1 MKLYYSKGAC
11 SLVVRILL
19 HEIGIACEFES
30 VNLKTKQTETGGNF
44 LKINPKGSVPALA
57 LEGQEVLTENA
68 VIQQY
73 LADTYQATHLLPP
86 VPDLRRYRV
95 LEWLNL
101 IAADLHKGCGRLM
114 KPALPEEIKENFL
127 RPVMHQKLRYLSERL
142 DKTPYLCG
150 EQFMLADGYQ
160 FVILSWFPALKE
172 KWTDWPVLSRYFNP
186 LKERPA
192 IQKALAE
199 EGLSRVHRFQSH
211 KISEI
216 TALTIR
222 QVLIGK

>member
-1 MKLYYSKGAC
+1 MAFVIVRICESSLFACSPIQRPVMKLYYSQGAC
-11 SLVVRILL
+11 FLVVRILL

-30 VNLKTKQTETGGNF
+30 VNL
-44 LKINPKGSVPALA
+44 KGSVPALA

-95 LEWLNL
+95 LEWLNF
-101 IAADLHKGCGRLM
+101 IAADLHKGCGPLM
-114 KPALPEEIKENFL
+114 KPALPEEIKENVL
-127 RPVMHQKLRYLSERL
+127 RPVLHQKLRYLSERL

-150 EQFMLADGYQ
+150 EQFMLADGYL

-199 EGLSRVHRFQSH
+199 EGLS
-211 KISEI
+211 
-216 TALTIR
+216 
-222 QVLIGK
+222 